1 MARRHDGYHPRHL
14 IEENE
19 VLSRVLDEIGKGT
32 FSDGDQ
38 DRFRPLLD
46 DLYYHDYFMIAA
58 DFSSYMASQRDVG
71 AAFRDDR
78 RWFSSAVL
86 NTANT
91 GWFSSDRAVRS
102 YDQEIWRS
110 KPTLHFECIT

>member
-1 MARRHDGYHPRHL
+1 V

-19 VLSRVLDEIGKGT
+19 VLSAVLKAIGKGT

-46 DLYYHDYFMIAA
+46 DLYYHDYFMIAS
-58 DFSSYMASQRDVG
+58 DFSSYAASQRDVG
-71 AAFRDDR
+71 AAYRDYH
-78 RWFSSAVL
+78 RWFSSAIL

-102 YDQEIWRS
+102 YDREIWHS
-110 KPTLHFECIT
+110 TPSLHFECVT